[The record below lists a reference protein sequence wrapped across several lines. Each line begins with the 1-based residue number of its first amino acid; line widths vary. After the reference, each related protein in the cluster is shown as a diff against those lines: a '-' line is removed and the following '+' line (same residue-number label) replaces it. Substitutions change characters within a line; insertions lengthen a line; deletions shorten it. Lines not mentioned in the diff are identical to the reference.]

1 MSPLSM
7 LSSVPTVG
15 PANDP
20 LPRADLARN
29 RVLGLLSP
37 QDFALLAPHLRDIML
52 EGGSVLHDAG
62 DPVEQVYFPHGG
74 MITLFAPSHD
84 ADTVKLTTIG
94 REAGIG
100 LRVGLGSRIAL
111 SKAVVQVPGPAAR
124 VSAARFAEIAEQSRA
139 LRRLIV
145 ACHDVTT
152 LKVQQSVACNA
163 LHDVEGRLCR
173 LLLES
178 RDRLGSD
185 VLPLTQ
191 ETLAMMLGVRRTTVT
206 IVARMLQTAGLIHYR
221 RGVIRVRDVAG
232 LEESACDCY
241 EIVRHLSE
249 TVHAAAEE

>member
-1 MSPLSM
+1 
-7 LSSVPTVG
+7 VAV
-15 PANDP
+15 NDP
-20 LPRADLARN
+20 LPRFESPRN
-29 RVLGLLSP
+29 RLLGLLSP
-37 QDFALLAPHLRDIML
+37 QDFALLAPHLREVTL
-52 EGGSVLHDAG
+52 EAGTVLHDAG
-62 DPVEQVYFPHGG
+62 DAIEQVYFPHGG
-74 MITLFAPSHD
+74 MISLFAPSRD
-84 ADTVKLTTIG
+84 GDTVKLTTIG

-111 SKAVVQVPGPAAR
+111 CKAVVQVPGGAAR
-124 VSAARFAEIAEQSRA
+124 MQAARFSEIAKQSAA
-139 LRRLIV
+139 LRGLVV
-145 ACHDVTT
+145 ATLDVMT

-185 VLPLTQ
+185 VLPMTQ

-232 LEESACDCY
+232 LEDAACDCY
-241 EIVRHLSE
+241 EIVQHLSE
-249 TVHAAAEE
+249 TVHAAAGQ